1 MRTLDYPHFEAT
13 PSRVAV
19 DLPRWNQRMMSVGEE
34 EVKKEEKRWDAIT
47 QWASRS
53 VRALRPG
60 TLVSYLRKLGSG
72 EITVGGE

>member
-1 MRTLDYPHFEAT
+1 
-13 PSRVAV
+13 
-19 DLPRWNQRMMSVGEE
+19 MMSVGEE

-72 EITVGGE
+72 EVTVGGE